1 MKKMLF
7 DFIVKKYV
15 ELITYTL
22 LLKRMY
28 LLNFE
33 KFFYWKSRNYSQHF
47 SLVFLRSIYLKL
59 LTIGV
64 VFLHYT

>member
-33 KFFYWKSRNYSQHF
+33 KFFC
-47 SLVFLRSIYLKL
+47 
-59 LTIGV
+59 
-64 VFLHYT
+64 

>member
-15 ELITYTL
+15 ELITNTS

-33 KFFYWKSRNYSQHF
+33 NFSVENLETTLSTFRSFF
-47 SLVFLRSIYLKL
+47 
-59 LTIGV
+59 
-64 VFLHYT
+64 